1 MTDQTPQDPQDPQKR
16 LAAADPAAS
25 APDPDIA
32 AIRARVLG
40 EPATNVVPLR
50 RRRAAYVIGAA
61 AAGVCLLAGT
71 ALAGA
76 AVGRVT
82 APTSEVVAAPAPATA
97 TEDSL
102 PVVGGASPPIP
113 VVAGQPPSAQGAPA
127 MGGQA
132 VPEAAAMSSDKAMA
146 IYPGY
151 GATLVPGDD
160 LPDEPGTAA
169 GYRLDSAGV
178 DPEALARQLGAAFGI
193 AGDPVDQEYGWMV
206 GAIDGTGPTIWVGED
221 AMVSWSYSDPTQDPW
236 SCGVVAVPEPA
247 PADGSNA
254 AGSSEPGSEPAAPE
268 PCTPEVAPLSERDA
282 VREARKILAT
292 LGVSDKPVDGIDVE
306 WESGS
311 DDYTTWVTAWQR
323 VDGQRTQL
331 SWSFTFAGESVAW
344 ANGFAAGLEKVPSY
358 PIVGARTAVT
368 RSSDP
373 RFAAFGPTP
382 LDFGGVVPMASA
394 REDSTV
400 SSDASASSDS
410 TPAVPK
416 SDPRRVQVWWDPATA
431 TGAELTLAQY
441 WQPDGTLLI
450 LPAYRV
456 TTADDRGTW
465 AIIAVAPT
473 AVEFVAPTD

>member
-1 MTDQTPQDPQDPQKR
+1 MTDQTPQDPQER

-32 AIRARVLG
+32 AIRAKVLG
-40 EPATNVVPLR
+40 EPAPNVVPLR
-50 RRRAAYVIGAA
+50 RRRSAYLIGAA

-82 APTSEVVAAPAPATA
+82 APTSGVIAAPAPA

-102 PVVGGASPPIP
+102 PVVGNASPPIP
-113 VVAGQPPSAQGAPA
+113 VVAGQPSTAQGGGAGV
-127 MGGQA
+127 MGG
-132 VPEAAAMSSDKAMA
+132 PGMTEAASMSSDKAMA

-151 GATLVPGDD
+151 GATLVPGEG

-169 GYRLDSAGV
+169 GYRLDSTGV
-178 DPEALARQLGAAFGI
+178 DLEALARQLGAAFGI
-193 AGDPVDQEYGWMV
+193 KGDPVDQEYGWMV
-206 GAIDGTGPTIWVGED
+206 GATDGTGPTIWVGED
-221 AMVSWSYSDPTQDPW
+221 ATVSWSFSDPTQDPW
-236 SCGVVAVPEPA
+236 SCGVVSLPEPA
-247 PADGSNA
+247 PADGSTEGGSNA
-254 AGSSEPGSEPAAPE
+254 AGSEPAAPE
-268 PCTPEVAPLSERDA
+268 ACKPEVAPISERDA

-358 PIVGARTAVT
+358 PIVGALTAVT

-382 LDFGGVVPMASA
+382 LDFGGVVPMESA
-394 REDSTV
+394 REDGTV
-400 SSDASASSDS
+400 SSDASVSSGS
-410 TPAVPK
+410 SPAVPK
-416 SDPRRVQVWWDPATA
+416 SDPRRVQVWWDPATV